1 MSHISHYR
9 EGSHGHRKQG
19 LGLTEL
25 IINDKMHTLLSYIV
39 VIGLTPP
46 PPLSGVGGDYIYG
59 YNRVG
64 YRAYIINWDTYWLAI
79 TANAEVS
86 LTTLSA

>member
-9 EGSHGHRKQG
+9 EGSHGHRNQG

-25 IINDKMHTLLSYIV
+25 IINDEMHTLLSYIV

-46 PPLSGVGGDYIYG
+46 LSGVGGDYIYR
-59 YNRVG
+59 YKRVG
-64 YRAYIINWDTYWLAI
+64 YRAYIINWDTYGLAI
-79 TANAEVS
+79 TSNAEVS